1 MKTILLTAFAFIS
14 LNSYAQKAEDAVRFS
29 TTKYGFGKIPQHVPI
44 TYSFTFTNNGKER
57 IIIEDA
63 TADCGCTKPQ
73 IPMQPILPGKT
84 GTVKVTYNAET
95 LGTFNKKVYVKL
107 IDYKERIKLTITGEV
122 IEKEK
127 Q

>member
-29 TTKYGFGKIPQHVPI
+29 TTKYSFGKIPQHVPI

>member
-14 LNSYAQKAEDAVRFS
+14 LNLYAQKAEDAIKFS
-29 TTKYGFGKIPQHVPI
+29 TTKYSFGKIPQHVPI
-44 TYSFTFTNNGKER
+44 TYSFTFINKGKER

-84 GTVKVTYNAET
+84 GAVKVTYNAET

-107 IDYKERIKLTITGEV
+107 IGYEERITLTITGEV
-122 IEKEK
+122 IEKKK